1 MSFARQA
8 RDPRQEARDTVRVQQ
23 RLVVRPSP
31 HMSGE
36 SVAFVASVA
45 AVKTD
50 AEMRKAPAG

>member
-1 MSFARQA
+1 MTTGAW
-8 RDPRQEARDTVRVQQ
+8 DPRQEARDTVRVQQ